1 MDLWTPPHD
10 APHLLEWW
18 RPLLL
23 VSRRARLDRFPW
35 PVHLDE
41 FRLAGRVVRKGRPD
55 IWIYEH
61 HENGGSV
68 CVDATGATYRFTATP
83 RGRGAGR
90 FTVCEVR
97 TALWRARLP
106 EVVAPLWH
114 DEAHRRDAPVDAGDE
129 TSTGEGGERAGA
141 PVDDPADGYVDA
153 GTDVDGSVDDP
164 AGTDVDDRGDESADG
179 AGGRG
184 AEGDRNGR
192 AHAGRPTPRV
202 IQRGHLTLIAG

>member
-18 RPLLL
+18 RPLML

-68 CVDATGATYRFTATP
+68 CVDAAGATYKFTATP
-83 RGRGAGR
+83 RGGGAGR
-90 FTVCEVR
+90 FTTCDVR

-106 EVVAPLWH
+106 EVVAPIRY
-114 DEAHRRDAPVDAGDE
+114 DERRRRGAAVDEWEGAAAD
-129 TSTGEGGERAGA
+129 EGGERAGA
-141 PVDDPADGYVDA
+141 VGDDPTADGPAVDDVADPAIDDDADGH
-153 GTDVDGSVDDP
+153 VDGAETTGGRHAAGDRPDP
-164 AGTDVDDRGDESADG
+164 AGARRS
-179 AGGRG
+179 
-184 AEGDRNGR
+184 
-192 AHAGRPTPRV
+192 PSRV

>member
-18 RPLLL
+18 RPLML

-41 FRLAGRVVRKGRPD
+41 FRLAGRVVRRGRPD

-68 CVDATGATYRFTATP
+68 CVDAAGATYRFTATP
-83 RGRGAGR
+83 RGPGAGR
-90 FTVCEVR
+90 FTTCEVR

-106 EVVAPLWH
+106 EVVAPVWY
-114 DEAHRRDAPVDAGDE
+114 DERRPDAPVDERDGSSTADGGEPPAAGAAEPPAADPSPADPAAAGADVDQAGAGD
-129 TSTGEGGERAGA
+129 AG
-141 PVDDPADGYVDA
+141 DDADKPGYHADGGQA
-153 GTDVDGSVDDP
+153 GPPRDGRSP
-164 AGTDVDDRGDESADG
+164 ARLI
-179 AGGRG
+179 R
-184 AEGDRNGR
+184 
-192 AHAGRPTPRV
+192 
-202 IQRGHLTLIAG
+202 RGHLTLIAG